1 MADIIARDTS
11 DTEKR
16 VRAKS
21 EYETEAL
28 KDRRE
33 PSSIFVLN
41 LGCTAERAET
51 ADTKGDLVLRLAPID
66 ALHPIADT
74 YAAIIPRLALS
85 VALLLVELRS
95 RIELT
100 SHTTC
105 RFPPERSV
113 ALNPVATVIEADTDE
128 RDENPASNRASP

>member
-66 ALHPIADT
+66 AL
-74 YAAIIPRLALS
+74 
-85 VALLLVELRS
+85 LLVELRS
-95 RIELT
+95 RIGLT

>member
-85 VALLLVELRS
+85 AALEWS
-95 RIELT
+95 A
-100 SHTTC
+100 
-105 RFPPERSV
+105 

-128 RDENPASNRASP
+128 RDDSPASNRASP